1 MQIAKLPWKAPALVL
16 AGVTLASL
24 VSAVVTKSR
33 LPVVDDPTGE
43 RITLVSIFS
52 GTALRPTTRSFRGGT
67 IVSMFGGTSLDL
79 RRADLPAEGAHLSIT
94 TAYGGT
100 EITVPDTWSVAVDGT
115 TLLGGVSV
123 RRVEATIGSA
133 PLLTIDARTVFGG
146 LSVTGRPVL
155 RAADTP
161 A

>member
-1 MQIAKLPWKAPALVL
+1 MQIAKLPWKPPALVL

-24 VSAVVTKSR
+24 VSAVITKSR
-33 LPVVDDPTGE
+33 LPVVDDPSGD
-43 RITLVSIFS
+43 RISLVSVFA
-52 GTALRPTTRSFRGGT
+52 GTALRPTSLTFRGGT

-79 RRADLPAEGAHLSIT
+79 RRAGLPDEGAHLHIT

-100 EITVPDTWSVAVDGT
+100 DITVPDSWAVVVEDT
-115 TLLGGVSV
+115 TLLGGVRV
-123 RRVEATIGSA
+123 RGVDTMRSA
-133 PLLTIDARTVFGG
+133 SPCLTIDARTVFGG

-155 RAADTP
+155 RAAETP

>member
-24 VSAVVTKSR
+24 VSAVITKSR
-33 LPVVDDPTGE
+33 LPVVDDPSGE
-43 RITLVSIFS
+43 RISLVSVFS
-52 GTALRPTTRSFRGGT
+52 GTALRPTTHSFRGGT
-67 IVSMFGGTSLDL
+67 IVSMFGGTALDL
-79 RRADLPAEGAHLSIT
+79 RRAGLPAEGAHLNIT

-100 EITVPDTWSVAVDGT
+100 EITVPDTWSVVVDGT
-115 TLLGGVSV
+115 TVLGGVSV
-123 RRVEATIGSA
+123 RAVDATAGSS
-133 PLLTIDARTVFGG
+133 PRLTIDAKTVFGG